1 LKRKFIWK
9 TEIVAMATY
18 VMLGKYSLEGLK
30 GISAKRSDEARA
42 LIKQRGGELKAVYA
56 LLGEVDLV
64 GIVELPDTARAMQ
77 TSAALTKLLGVDF
90 TTAPALTI
98 EEFDKLMG

>member
-1 LKRKFIWK
+1 
-9 TEIVAMATY
+9 MATY
-18 VMLGKYSLEGLK
+18 VMLGKYSLEGVK

-42 LIKQRGGELKAVYA
+42 VIKQYGGELKAVYA
-56 LLGEVDLV
+56 LLGEFDLM

-77 TSAALTKLLGVDF
+77 TSTALAKLLGVDF
-90 TTAPALTI
+90 STAPALTM

>member
-1 LKRKFIWK
+1 
-9 TEIVAMATY
+9 MAIY
-18 VMLGKYSLEGLK
+18 VMLGKYSLEGVK

-42 LIKQRGGELKAVYA
+42 VIKPHGGELNAVYA
-56 LLGEVDLV
+56 LLGEFDLV
-64 GIVELPDTARAMQ
+64 AIIELPDTARAMQ

>member
-1 LKRKFIWK
+1 
-9 TEIVAMATY
+9 MATY

-42 LIKQRGGELKAVYA
+42 LIKQHGGELKAVYA
-56 LLGEVDLV
+56 LLGEVDLM

-77 TSAALTKLLGVDF
+77 TSAALTKLLGVNF

>member
-1 LKRKFIWK
+1 LKRQFICK
-9 TEIVAMATY
+9 TEDVAVATY
-18 VMLGKYSLEGLK
+18 VMLGKYSLEGVK
-30 GISAKRSDEARA
+30 GISAKRTDKARA
-42 LIKQRGGELKAVYA
+42 VIKQHGGELKAVYA
-56 LLGEVDLV
+56 LLGEFDLV

-77 TSAALTKLLGVDF
+77 TSAALAKLLGVDF